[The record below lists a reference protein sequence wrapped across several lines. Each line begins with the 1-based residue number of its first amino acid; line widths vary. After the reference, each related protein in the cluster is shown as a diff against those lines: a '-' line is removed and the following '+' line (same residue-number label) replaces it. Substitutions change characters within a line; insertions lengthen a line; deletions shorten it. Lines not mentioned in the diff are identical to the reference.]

1 MSDGSIVVDM
11 FYPHPI
17 SAVWSALTRPEAL
30 AEWLM
35 PNDFEPRVGH
45 HFTFHTRP
53 DQYWDGVVYCE
64 VIALERP
71 RRLVYTWQNKT
82 SSLDTLVTFTLEP
95 AEGGTRLRLEH
106 AGFDKNGQ
114 AGLTIRDMMASGW
127 NSKIL
132 RERLPA
138 LLDREA
144 DQAQA
149 SPAGEPKEQ
158 TA

>member
-1 MSDGSIVVDM
+1 MSDGSIVIEM

-17 SAVWSALTRPEAL
+17 GAVWSALTRAEAL

-45 HFTFHTRP
+45 HFTFRTRP
-53 DQYWDGVVYCE
+53 DQYWDGTVYCE
-64 VIALERP
+64 VVALEQP
-71 RRLVYTWQNKT
+71 RWMAYTWQNKT

-106 AGFDKNGQ
+106 SGFEKTGQ
-114 AGLTIRDMMASGW
+114 AGLTIRDMLASGW

-144 DQAQA
+144 GQPGQAKA
-149 SPAGEPKEQ
+149 HARREQ